1 MIGVLKNSLFG
12 SFFWKEW
19 GGRETEL
26 FRLNVTQICQIR
38 AQNITLPLNNQ
49 PQALP
54 K

>member
-1 MIGVLKNSLFG
+1 MVWVFKNSLFG

-26 FRLNVTQICQIR
+26 FRLTVIQICQTG

-49 PQALP
+49 PQAPP